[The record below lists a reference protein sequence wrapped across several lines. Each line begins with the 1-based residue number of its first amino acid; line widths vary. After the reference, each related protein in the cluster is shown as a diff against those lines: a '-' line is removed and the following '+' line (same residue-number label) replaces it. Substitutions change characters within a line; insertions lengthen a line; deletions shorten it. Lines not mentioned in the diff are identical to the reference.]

1 MPLIEVAGYL
11 FHRLRQMGV
20 GSVHGVPGDYNL
32 TLLDYVEPAG
42 LRWVGNANE
51 LNAAYATD
59 GYARIKGIGALV
71 TTFGVGELSAVNAIA
86 GAYAERAP
94 VVHIVGTP
102 GRQLQDGRKLIHHT
116 FNDGEYRRFAQ
127 IHSHLTVAQ
136 ANLRDPRMIPEQI
149 DDVLRQCII
158 HSRPVYIEVPVD
170 LVDQRVPDDRL
181 KTIIDIPATVPLE
194 IYNTVL
200 DRVLERI
207 YSAKRPII
215 FVDGES
221 RAMGILDDIQKL
233 IHMTNWPTWTTCFGK
248 GLLDETA
255 SNFHGIY
262 RGSFDDPAV
271 RAFIDDAD
279 LVLCFGPHFSSTNT
293 FAHSNVPNTERSILF
308 SDTEVTFGSDIV
320 RDVPSKHIIPL
331 LIQSISTSK
340 TYRYNPYPD
349 LPRDRLLSLADIS
362 GNERITQDRLWKV
375 FANFL
380 RPGDILL
387 GETGTPGYGVR
398 EMALP
403 KHTRLFTPVTW
414 LSIGYMLPAAQG
426 AALAQEEL
434 IASSNYHGIQEART
448 VLLIGDG
455 SFQMTAQELATII
468 RHSLNVVIFL
478 INNDGYT
485 IERCIHGRNQG
496 YNDISPWRYLQAPSF
511 FGADKSTFTDSVTTW
526 DELKKVLGDEWR
538 YTTFQGAPFP
548 IRLTKPLPIDK
559 MALSHNAIILLVII
573 GAVCFMLIIGSIWG
587 MFFDGDDAK
596 FPTPSDEQRAYMAK
610 VRWRNLLMLEDA
622 ARMPQRAKPYMESG
636 RETADSDSSMA

>member
-102 GRQLQDGRKLIHHT
+102 GRQLQDARKLIHHT

-136 ANLRDPRMIPEQI
+136 ANLRDPRLIPEQI

-170 LVDQRVPDDRL
+170 VVDQRVPDDRL
-181 KTIIDIPATVPLE
+181 KTPISIPATVPLE
-194 IYNTVL
+194 IHNGVL
-200 DRVLERI
+200 DRVLERM

-248 GLLDETA
+248 GLQDETLP
-255 SNFHGIY
+255 NFHGIY

-271 RAFIDDAD
+271 REFIDDAD

-293 FAHSNVPNTERSILF
+293 FAHSNVPNTEKTVFF
-308 SDTEVTFGSDIV
+308 SDTQVTFGVDIV
-320 RDVPSKHIIPL
+320 RDIPAKHIVPL
-331 LIQSISTSK
+331 LIQSMNTSK
-340 TYRYNPYPD
+340 TYRYDPYPD
-349 LPRDRLLSLADIS
+349 LPRDCPLSLAEVTDS
-362 GNERITQDRLWKV
+362 ERITQDRLWKL

-398 EMALP
+398 EMSLP

-455 SFQMTAQELATII
+455 SFQMTAQELGTII
-468 RHSLNVVIFL
+468 RHKLNVVIFL

-485 IERCIHGRNQG
+485 IERCIHGRNQA
-496 YNDISPWRYLQAPSF
+496 YNGVSPWRYLQGPNF
-511 FGADKSTFTDSVTTW
+511 FGADEDTFTGSVATW
-526 DELKKVLGDEWR
+526 GELKKVLADEKVSNGKGLR
-538 YTTFQGAPFP
+538 FVEV
-548 IRLTKPLPIDK
+548 
-559 MALSHNAIILLVII
+559 IL
-573 GAVCFMLIIGSIWG
+573 
-587 MFFDGDDAK
+587 DRDDA
-596 FPTPSDEQRAYMAK
+596 PTGPLSY
-610 VRWRNLLMLEDA
+610 
-622 ARMPQRAKPYMESG
+622 YMENQKSG
-636 RETADSDSSMA
+636 KRNI